1 MIPVINHPIP
11 QGIDFREWMLSMPV
25 VTLDLETY
33 WDDQYSLSKM
43 TMLEY
48 VQDPRFKIQ
57 GIGIRIDYPHL
68 DRYGEQKYYRDVN
81 EAVAV
86 LKSLDKW
93 VMVGQNTKFD
103 GYCLHYH
110 HDVHATVYADTR
122 SMSKGLWPFESASL
136 KNLAIRLWPDNEI
149 MRKGDE
155 LASSK
160 GVRDWP
166 ESLHQTVGDIY
177 CNQDVYLTAE
187 AFWKMLPD
195 YPTEELEIIH
205 ITTRMVCIPTV
216 RTDHQLLQEA
226 IDDEKRERAIM
237 LERTLEAINQAIKDK
252 GLDYWN
258 PDEKEAKKRKPLDK
272 MVLSSRNRYIK
283 LLREIFDLEIPMKE
297 KTRPDGSTYMTE
309 ALAKND
315 PECIQLQEEN
325 PDLAWLFEARD
336 MFASSQ
342 SLSRAQ
348 RMIDISKPEKGN
360 EIPIP
365 LNYYEAH
372 CVTGDVEVLTPQGW
386 ESIKDWQGGEIA
398 QVNSDREIKFLSATK
413 FEGPE
418 VQDWVRVDAAYLSAD
433 FTLGHTI
440 PYLNHGSMKWNQMQ
454 AADMLKRN
462 SLYIPVSGFYNGPGV
477 LTVEQ
482 IRCLVMIQADGSF
495 CTDSKQGRQLTI
507 FLKKERKINRAR
519 KLLSEAGV
527 NFRELTFPSW
537 PGYVKFVVSYK
548 DYPYWLTPDKKYFGS
563 WLLDQSLDV
572 LTAFVEELHRW
583 DGSLNGDTQQC
594 YFSSIKSNAEWAA
607 TIGHL
612 TGKSATIR
620 EVFSTSAYG
629 KAKVCYSVTFRERGH
644 IMVKS
649 ADLSLRS
656 LNERAYCT
664 QTQTGFWLAR
674 KDGRIFV
681 TGNTG
686 RYTGGEKI
694 NMQNLGRGSKHRLA
708 LLAPE
713 GFVMHV
719 ADSSNVEARTNA
731 GFAGQEELLEAF
743 RNKRDVYS
751 EFASKAFDMP
761 VNKKDNPT
769 ERGAGKVCVLGLGY
783 GMGAPTLKRTFASG
797 PMGMEPTN
805 FPLDMCQQMVHIY
818 RSDNYMIA
826 QSWRTAS
833 KYLEI
838 MCCMQDGDQYEWGPL
853 VVMKDKIRLPNGMHL
868 NYPKLHFNTHYD
880 SFVYWNGK
888 FWKRIYGGALIENII
903 QALARIIVMHQCIKI
918 DRLLQQYGGWIV
930 MQVHDENIGIAKDL
944 GEEKNDQLFKEI
956 NQLMCVPPTWMPE
969 LPLDSEGGWAVNY
982 SK

>member
-1 MIPVINHPIP
+1 MMKPIINHPIP

-33 WDDQYSLSKM
+33 WDEQYSLSKM

-48 VQDPRFKIQ
+48 VQDQRFKIQ

-68 DRYGEQKYYRDVN
+68 DKYGEQKYYRDVN
-81 EAVAV
+81 EAVTV

-237 LERTLEAINQAIKDK
+237 LERTLEAINQAVKDK

-297 KTRPDGSTYMTE
+297 KVRPDGSTYMTE

-348 RMIDISKPEKGN
+348 RMIDVSKPEKGN

-372 CVTGDVEVLTPQGW
+372 
-386 ESIKDWQGGEIA
+386 
-398 QVNSDREIKFLSATK
+398 
-413 FEGPE
+413 
-418 VQDWVRVDAAYLSAD
+418 
-433 FTLGHTI
+433 
-440 PYLNHGSMKWNQMQ
+440 
-454 AADMLKRN
+454 
-462 SLYIPVSGFYNGPGV
+462 
-477 LTVEQ
+477 
-482 IRCLVMIQADGSF
+482 
-495 CTDSKQGRQLTI
+495 
-507 FLKKERKINRAR
+507 
-519 KLLSEAGV
+519 
-527 NFRELTFPSW
+527 
-537 PGYVKFVVSYK
+537 
-548 DYPYWLTPDKKYFGS
+548 
-563 WLLDQSLDV
+563 
-572 LTAFVEELHRW
+572 
-583 DGSLNGDTQQC
+583 
-594 YFSSIKSNAEWAA
+594 
-607 TIGHL
+607 
-612 TGKSATIR
+612 
-620 EVFSTSAYG
+620 
-629 KAKVCYSVTFRERGH
+629 
-644 IMVKS
+644 
-649 ADLSLRS
+649 
-656 LNERAYCT
+656 
-664 QTQTGFWLAR
+664 
-674 KDGRIFV
+674 
-681 TGNTG
+681 TG

-805 FPLDMCQQMVHIY
+805 FPLEMCQQMVNIY

-826 QSWRTAS
+826 QSWRTAG
-833 KYLEI
+833 KYLEM
-838 MCCMQDGDQYEWGPL
+838 MCCMQEGDQYEWGPL

-918 DRLLQQYGGWIV
+918 DRLLQQHGGWIV

>member
-68 DRYGEQKYYRDVN
+68 DKYGEQKYYRDVN

-166 ESLHQTVGDIY
+166 ESLHQTVGDVY

-205 ITTRMVCIPTV
+205 ITTRMVCVPTV
-216 RTDHQLLQEA
+216 RTDHRLLQEA

-342 SLSRAQ
+342 SMSRAQ
-348 RMIDISKPEKGN
+348 RMIDVSKPEKGN

-372 CVTGDVEVLTPQGW
+372 
-386 ESIKDWQGGEIA
+386 
-398 QVNSDREIKFLSATK
+398 
-413 FEGPE
+413 
-418 VQDWVRVDAAYLSAD
+418 
-433 FTLGHTI
+433 
-440 PYLNHGSMKWNQMQ
+440 
-454 AADMLKRN
+454 
-462 SLYIPVSGFYNGPGV
+462 
-477 LTVEQ
+477 
-482 IRCLVMIQADGSF
+482 
-495 CTDSKQGRQLTI
+495 
-507 FLKKERKINRAR
+507 
-519 KLLSEAGV
+519 
-527 NFRELTFPSW
+527 
-537 PGYVKFVVSYK
+537 
-548 DYPYWLTPDKKYFGS
+548 
-563 WLLDQSLDV
+563 
-572 LTAFVEELHRW
+572 
-583 DGSLNGDTQQC
+583 
-594 YFSSIKSNAEWAA
+594 
-607 TIGHL
+607 
-612 TGKSATIR
+612 
-620 EVFSTSAYG
+620 
-629 KAKVCYSVTFRERGH
+629 
-644 IMVKS
+644 
-649 ADLSLRS
+649 
-656 LNERAYCT
+656 
-664 QTQTGFWLAR
+664 
-674 KDGRIFV
+674 
-681 TGNTG
+681 TG

-783 GMGAPTLKRTFASG
+783 AMGAPTLKRTFASG

-826 QSWRTAS
+826 QSWRTAG
-833 KYLEI
+833 KYLEL

-903 QALARIIVMHQCIKI
+903 QALARIIVMHQCIRI

-969 LPLDSEGGWAVNY
+969 LPLDSEGGWAINY

>member
-11 QGIDFREWMLSMPV
+11 QDIDFREWMLSMPV

-68 DRYGEQKYYRDVN
+68 DKYGEQKYYRDVN

-136 KNLAIRLWPDNEI
+136 KNLVIRLWPDNEI

-226 IDDEKRERAIM
+226 INDEKRERAIM
-237 LERTLEAINQAIKDK
+237 LKRTLEAINQAVKDK

-297 KTRPDGSTYMTE
+297 KIRPDGSTYMTE

-325 PDLAWLFEARD
+325 PDLVWLFEARD

-342 SLSRAQ
+342 SMSRAQ
-348 RMIDISKPEKGN
+348 RMIDVSKPEKGY

-372 CVTGDVEVLTPQGW
+372 
-386 ESIKDWQGGEIA
+386 
-398 QVNSDREIKFLSATK
+398 
-413 FEGPE
+413 
-418 VQDWVRVDAAYLSAD
+418 
-433 FTLGHTI
+433 
-440 PYLNHGSMKWNQMQ
+440 
-454 AADMLKRN
+454 
-462 SLYIPVSGFYNGPGV
+462 
-477 LTVEQ
+477 
-482 IRCLVMIQADGSF
+482 
-495 CTDSKQGRQLTI
+495 
-507 FLKKERKINRAR
+507 
-519 KLLSEAGV
+519 
-527 NFRELTFPSW
+527 
-537 PGYVKFVVSYK
+537 
-548 DYPYWLTPDKKYFGS
+548 
-563 WLLDQSLDV
+563 
-572 LTAFVEELHRW
+572 
-583 DGSLNGDTQQC
+583 
-594 YFSSIKSNAEWAA
+594 
-607 TIGHL
+607 
-612 TGKSATIR
+612 
-620 EVFSTSAYG
+620 
-629 KAKVCYSVTFRERGH
+629 
-644 IMVKS
+644 
-649 ADLSLRS
+649 
-656 LNERAYCT
+656 
-664 QTQTGFWLAR
+664 
-674 KDGRIFV
+674 
-681 TGNTG
+681 TG

-751 EFASKAFDMP
+751 EFASKAFGIP
-761 VNKKDNPT
+761 VNKKENPF
-769 ERGAGKVCVLGLGY
+769 ERNAGKVCVLGLGY
-783 GMGAPTLKRTFASG
+783 NMGAPTLKRTFASG

-805 FPLDMCQQMVHIY
+805 FSLDMCQQMVSVY

-826 QSWRTAS
+826 QSWRTAG
-833 KYLEI
+833 KYLEM

-903 QALARIIVMHQCIKI
+903 QSLARIIVMHQCIKI
-918 DRLLQQYGGWIV
+918 DRLLQQHGGWIV

-969 LPLDSEGGWAVNY
+969 LPLDSEGGWAINY

>member
-1 MIPVINHPIP
+1 MMKPVINHPIP
-11 QGIDFREWMLSMPV
+11 QDIDFREWMLSMPV

-48 VQDPRFKIQ
+48 VQDQRFKIQ

-68 DRYGEQKYYRDVN
+68 DKYGEQKYYRDVN

-226 IDDEKRERAIM
+226 INDEKRERAIM
-237 LERTLEAINQAIKDK
+237 LERTLEAINQAVKDK

-342 SLSRAQ
+342 SMSRAQ
-348 RMIDISKPEKGN
+348 RMIDVSKPEKGY

-372 CVTGDVEVLTPQGW
+372 
-386 ESIKDWQGGEIA
+386 
-398 QVNSDREIKFLSATK
+398 
-413 FEGPE
+413 
-418 VQDWVRVDAAYLSAD
+418 
-433 FTLGHTI
+433 
-440 PYLNHGSMKWNQMQ
+440 
-454 AADMLKRN
+454 
-462 SLYIPVSGFYNGPGV
+462 
-477 LTVEQ
+477 
-482 IRCLVMIQADGSF
+482 
-495 CTDSKQGRQLTI
+495 
-507 FLKKERKINRAR
+507 
-519 KLLSEAGV
+519 
-527 NFRELTFPSW
+527 
-537 PGYVKFVVSYK
+537 
-548 DYPYWLTPDKKYFGS
+548 
-563 WLLDQSLDV
+563 
-572 LTAFVEELHRW
+572 
-583 DGSLNGDTQQC
+583 
-594 YFSSIKSNAEWAA
+594 
-607 TIGHL
+607 
-612 TGKSATIR
+612 
-620 EVFSTSAYG
+620 
-629 KAKVCYSVTFRERGH
+629 
-644 IMVKS
+644 
-649 ADLSLRS
+649 
-656 LNERAYCT
+656 
-664 QTQTGFWLAR
+664 
-674 KDGRIFV
+674 
-681 TGNTG
+681 TG

-769 ERGAGKVCVLGLGY
+769 ERGAGKVCVGPDTLILTNNGIKPIIYLCPDDKIWDGIEWVSHQGVVCNGLKETVMAFGLEATPDHEILAGDSWVEWQQVLTSPSLMLKAIDRAHLPSPDGVIKSKTANPLAGTPSSPAIAAGRVWLIEQTFQADVLSGVMLALKLLRVENDMKNIGTSCQMTTTEQGFSTGYHPLSQDAITQKTKCTSITAYEGSLLAQNGDPTELHSLSIFKPLMDGTIQFSKWTEQTLTEAMSLVISGLSREKRTQETSEKSQTSNNASESLKRLSTVYDVVNAGPRNRFTVITELGPVIVHNCVLGLGY

-833 KYLEI
+833 KYLEM
-838 MCCMQDGDQYEWGPL
+838 MCCMQEGDQYEWGPL

-918 DRLLQQYGGWIV
+918 DRLLQQHGGWIV

-969 LPLDSEGGWAVNY
+969 LPLDSEGGWAFNY